1 MIIDILKALTSL
13 RPNAEWVL
21 NGDAYDGLD
30 WKDHSQVK
38 PTEAEINAEVA
49 RLQAEYDATQYQR
62 DRASAYP
69 SIQEQLDMQYWD
81 AINGTTTW
89 QDAINAVKTA
99 HPKGQ

>member
-1 MIIDILKALTSL
+1 MKHYKDLQNNLFGFEDNDTV
-13 RPNAEWVL
+13 PE
-21 NGDAYDGLD
+21 GLVEITMD
-30 WKDHSQVK
+30 EVH
-38 PTEAEINAEVA
+38 AINATKQ
-49 RLQAEYDATQYQR
+49 QALFNQMPYTEK
-62 DRASAYP
+62 RASDYP